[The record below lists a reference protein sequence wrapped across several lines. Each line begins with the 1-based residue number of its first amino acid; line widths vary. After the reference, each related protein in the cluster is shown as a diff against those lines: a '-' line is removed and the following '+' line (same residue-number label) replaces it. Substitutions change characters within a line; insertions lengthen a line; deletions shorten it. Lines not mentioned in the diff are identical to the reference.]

1 MLPRCYGRC
10 ILTEVLAL
18 THQSQTAT
26 EVLDA
31 QADGQWTKIFDP
43 YTAVMNMWQDVEKRA
58 SSQTTRHTARQY
70 RICLYDFLEWCGAVV
85 IVAVDEDGNQID
97 KTRVKQDMFDFSR
110 MRLHTPELMNE
121 YIVDYSAGEKERSAV
136 TIKKY
141 LAPIRQYLKH
151 LRNQRFL
158 GITGDI
164 RWMIADVKETLDLAM
179 QVDAPDKVMKT
190 AVNRGRQGIWLS
202 KSQVREIMSQFDG
215 SLKKDARDKAI
226 LAVAFESA
234 LRVNALSNIRLCD
247 IKRGSDTWEITVMD
261 KRNNVTP
268 KGISDR
274 TYQLVMAYV
283 ELYNEGLEEDDPR
296 RITQTSALWQPLR
309 NGDNYSTVG
318 INHYDPAK
326 GLKAN
331 AIRRMFGERT
341 PDVLREELGLG
352 ENEGINPHDAR
363 RTVINGLIDAGLP
376 LKTAQYVA
384 GHSNIATTGQYLP
397 NEINLATAL
406 LGNIWAVW

>member
-1 MLPRCYGRC
+1 MELVKTS
-10 ILTEVLAL
+10 IA
-18 THQSQTAT
+18 HQGNFTAT
-26 EVLDA
+26 QAMDS
-31 QADGQWTKIFDP
+31 QADGKWTQIFDP
-43 YTAVMNMWQDVEKRA
+43 YTAVMNMWKDVEKRA
-58 SSQTTRHTARQY
+58 SSATTRHTARQY
-70 RICLYDFLEWCGAVV
+70 RICLYDFLEYCGAT
-85 IVAVDEDGNQID
+85 IILALDADGKQLD
-97 KTRVKQDMFDFSR
+97 KTVVKHDMFDFNR

-121 YIVDYSAGEKERSAV
+121 YIVDYSAGEKGRSPK

-164 RWMIADVKETLDLAM
+164 RWMIADVKETLDIAM
-179 QVDAPDKVMKT
+179 QVDAPDTITKT
-190 AVNRGRQGIWLS
+190 AINKGRQGIWLN
-202 KSQVREIMSQFDG
+202 KSQLREIMRQFNPE
-215 SLKKDARDKAI
+215 LKKDARDKAI

-247 IKRGSDTWEITVMD
+247 IKRGKDAWEITVMD
-261 KRNNVTP
+261 KRNNLTP

-274 TYQLVMAYV
+274 TYNLIRAYV
-283 ELYNEGLEEDDPR
+283 ELYNEGLAQDDPR
-296 RITQTSALWQPLR
+296 RITQTSALWQPIFV
-309 NGDNYSTVG
+309 GDNYWNVG
-318 INHYDPAK
+318 TNHYDPMV
-326 GLKAN
+326 GLRAN
-331 AIRRMFGERT
+331 AIRRMFVDRT
-341 PDVLREELGLG
+341 PDVLREELGLA
-352 ENEGINPHDAR
+352 EHEGIKPHDAR

-406 LGNIWAVW
+406 LGNIWDLW